1 MKYNCLIIDDE
12 EVLSEST
19 CEYFNMFGVK
29 TAWAADAKSCM
40 DFLRSNET
48 DLILLDIN
56 LGNSSGFDLCR
67 QLREITS
74 VPILF
79 ISART
84 SDDDML
90 LALNIGGDDYIQK
103 PYSLSVLLAK
113 VKAVLKRYGDN
124 AAASNIYDIDN
135 IRIDFEKEIVLKNG
149 QRIVLK
155 AMEYRLL
162 AYLVKNKNRTITKDE
177 IFRRVWVD
185 SITGDNTL
193 NVHIRHLREKIE
205 EDPNNPRY
213 IKTVWGTGYI
223 FEADDNQGL

>member
-1 MKYNCLIIDDE
+1 MNYDCLIVDDE

-29 TAWAADAKSCM
+29 TAWVEDSKSCL
-40 DFLRSNET
+40 DFLRSNDT
-48 DLILLDIN
+48 DLVLLDIN

-67 QLREITS
+67 QLRESIS

-113 VKAVLKRYGDN
+113 VKAVLKRYQERVN
-124 AAASNIYDIDN
+124 TSNIFVSGCLY
-135 IRIDFEKEIVLKNG
+135 IDFEQTKVLVNG
-149 QRIVLK
+149 QKIELK
-155 AMEYRLL
+155 AMEYKLL
-162 AYLVKNKNRTITKDE
+162 AYLIRNRNRIVSKDE
-177 IFRRVWVD
+177 IFRKVWEE

-193 NVHIRHLREKIE
+193 NVHVRHLREKIE
-205 EDPNNPRY
+205 DNPNEPRY

-223 FEADDNQGL
+223 FEVDET